1 MLLGQTAI
9 NFAANVFSAAFG
21 LINVVI
27 FTRLFAPAE
36 FGVYVLGAGF
46 AAIASTFMVT
56 WLRLPIMREQ
66 ARGDG
71 TDVRGIVVP
80 GLLLSCATG
89 PVAYGAAKLAGLTDN
104 AAIAAVGL
112 ALAIGVFETSQELLR
127 ARLQAFTVMRATMI
141 RAVLVPALGVA
152 FAMADR
158 TGVLLIMSSTLAH
171 LVAALAVTRDAWRGA
186 AIRFDGARLVGLA
199 KAGMPLT
206 LSLTLLA
213 MSSVI
218 DRFIIAYLIGPA
230 EAGQYTAGVDL
241 VRQSLIIPAISVS
254 AAFFPMSVQILA
266 NRGNDAVR
274 VHLDEC
280 YELLLAIVLP
290 ACLGF
295 AIAAPH
301 IANVILGAEFRSVAI
316 AVMPIVS
323 VAVIFQIL
331 SYQYLHVSF
340 LLSGRNAFFLL
351 NTGSVLVF
359 NAVLSY
365 VLIVRFGAVGAAW
378 GRLAAELFGFASALL
393 LVRWAFPVPLSG
405 RRFARVLVAAVVMA
419 VIVRGTDLALA
430 VPDRD
435 ALVILLPV
443 GIVSYVT
450 MCWFLDVARTRDHV
464 GRALQLVRDALPRK
478 GKPLVTPEKASAKM
492 RGDAWRR

>member
-1 MLLGQTAI
+1 M
-9 NFAANVFSAAFG
+9 
-21 LINVVI
+21 
-27 FTRLFAPAE
+27 
-36 FGVYVLGAGF
+36 
-46 AAIASTFMVT
+46 
-56 WLRLPIMREQ
+56 
-66 ARGDG
+66 
-71 TDVRGIVVP
+71 
-80 GLLLSCATG
+80 
-89 PVAYGAAKLAGLTDN
+89 
-104 AAIAAVGL
+104 
-112 ALAIGVFETSQELLR
+112 
-127 ARLQAFTVMRATMI
+127 
-141 RAVLVPALGVA
+141 
-152 FAMADR
+152 
-158 TGVLLIMSSTLAH
+158 
-171 LVAALAVTRDAWRGA
+171 AALAFTRDAWRGA

-206 LSLTLLA
+206 ISLTLLA

-340 LLSGRNAFFLL
+340 LLSGRNAFYLL

-378 GRLAAELFGFASALL
+378 GRLAAELFGFAGALL

-405 RRFARVLVAAVVMA
+405 RRFARVLIAAVVMA
-419 VIVRGTDLALA
+419 VIVRGVDLALA

-443 GIVSYVT
+443 GIVSYVA
-450 MCWFLDVARTRDHV
+450 MCWFLDVAGTRDHV
-464 GRALQLVRDALPRK
+464 SSALQLVRDALPRK
-478 GKPLVTPEKASAKM
+478 GKPPVTPEKASAKM
-492 RGDAWRR
+492 RGDAW

>member
-9 NFAANVFSAAFG
+9 NFAANAFSAAFG
-21 LINVVI
+21 LVNVVV

-36 FGVYVLGAGF
+36 FGIYVLGAGF
-46 AAIASTFMVT
+46 AAIASTFMVS

-80 GLLLSCATG
+80 GLLLSCATA
-89 PVAYGAAKLAGLTDN
+89 PVAYGAAKLAGLADH
-104 AAIAAVGL
+104 AAVAAVGL
-112 ALAIGVFETSQELLR
+112 AFAIGFFEISQELLR
-127 ARLQAFTVMRATMI
+127 ARLEAFTLMRATMI
-141 RAVLVPALGVA
+141 RAVLVPALGVGV
-152 FAMADR
+152 AMAEPA
-158 TGVLLIMSSTLAH
+158 GVLLIASSAFAY
-171 LVAALAVTRDAWRGA
+171 LVAALTFTRDAWRGTTT
-186 AIRFDGARLVGLA
+186 RFDGARLLSLA

-206 LSLTLLA
+206 LSLTMLA

-218 DRFIIAYLIGPA
+218 DRFIIAYLSGPA

-241 VRQSLIIPAISVS
+241 VRQSLIIPAVSAS
-254 AAFFPMSVQILA
+254 AAFFPLSVQILA
-266 NRGNDAVR
+266 NRGKDAVR
-274 VHLDEC
+274 AHLDEC
-280 YELLLAIVLP
+280 FELLLAIALP

-301 IANVILGAEFRSVAI
+301 VANVILGAEFRSMAI

-340 LLSGRNAFFLL
+340 LLSGRNAFYLL
-351 NTGSVLVF
+351 NTGSVLLF

-365 VLIVRFGAVGAAW
+365 VLIMRLGPVGAAW
-378 GRLAAELFGFASALL
+378 GRLAAELFGFLSALV
-393 LVRWAFPVPLSG
+393 LVRWAFPLPLSA
-405 RRFARVLVAAVVMA
+405 RRFTRVLLAAGAMAVV
-419 VIVRGTDLALA
+419 VRGVDLALA

-435 ALVILLPV
+435 ALAILLPV
-443 GIVSYVT
+443 GVASYLA
-450 MCWFLDVARTRDHV
+450 MCWVLDVANSRDHISRV
-464 GRALQLVRDALPRK
+464 LQLVRDVSLRK
-478 GKPLVTPEKASAKM
+478 DKSLVPSEKVSAE
-492 RGDAWRR
+492 DAR